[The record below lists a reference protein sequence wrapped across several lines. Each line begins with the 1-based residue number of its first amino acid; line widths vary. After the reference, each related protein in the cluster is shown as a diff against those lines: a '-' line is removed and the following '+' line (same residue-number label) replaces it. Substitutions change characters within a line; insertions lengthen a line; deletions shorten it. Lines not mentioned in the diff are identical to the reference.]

1 VFSDCFLL
9 LDIVANLIDM
19 LMSGKVG
26 QVITVVEHRVEGK
39 VKSSSCI
46 FGEVGT
52 IVEGKVGAR
61 EKH

>member
-1 VFSDCFLL
+1 LL
-9 LDIVANLIDM
+9 LEIVANLIDM
-19 LMSGKVG
+19 QMSGEVSE
-26 QVITVVEHRVEGK
+26 VITVVEHRIEGK
-39 VKSSSCI
+39 VGSSSCT